1 MAVVLRSSSPSY
13 LPLAATK
20 VLYSGMLKESID
32 HSPRPV
38 PSLASLTMGS
48 TAFLK
53 HCLLRSPVRGSCF
66 SRCSAA
72 AASRRL
78 LIMRARQ
85 PQIMGSTDMPMSVR
99 SSAGSQMPAKPMRL
113 PSMESGLM
121 TTERSPSRP
130 RALLVSG
137 RSCLK
142 ASMSEMMNP
151 WPSRKASSMSERAES
166 GRFFTRP
173 LPLSLFDQR
182 KVLSEVPLPFDSKMK
197 TDEALKIVPSSRR
210 NALMAEVGSI
220 SPPAEAIAALILA
233 VMPARSLEPCLDG
246 DASSPENPNFPYFS
260 IFMSS
265 VQHFL

>member
-1 MAVVLRSSSPSY
+1 MMNKRIRSMVDEIFSEMKMTAENLALRDELMANAQARYEDSVAQGKSEEEKRASWSVPSSLRRVMAVVLRSSSPSY

-121 TTERSPSRP
+121 TT
-130 RALLVSG
+130 
-137 RSCLK
+137 
-142 ASMSEMMNP
+142 
-151 WPSRKASSMSERAES
+151 
-166 GRFFTRP
+166 
-173 LPLSLFDQR
+173 
-182 KVLSEVPLPFDSKMK
+182 
-197 TDEALKIVPSSRR
+197 
-210 NALMAEVGSI
+210 
-220 SPPAEAIAALILA
+220 
-233 VMPARSLEPCLDG
+233 
-246 DASSPENPNFPYFS
+246 
-260 IFMSS
+260 
-265 VQHFL
+265 